1 MSEKNM
7 QDRSLCSNCRNAAD
21 CTFQKDRQKPALYC
35 EEFEVDISPSAKI
48 PRKEKSLPTVSV
60 DAEDK
65 DSGKFIGLCSNCD
78 NRRTCVFPK
87 PEGGIW
93 HCEEYQ

>member
-7 QDRSLCSNCRNAAD
+7 QDRSLCSNCKNDPD
-21 CTFQKDRQKPALYC
+21 CTFKKNRQKPSLYC

-48 PRKEKSLPTVSV
+48 AGKEKPLPTASV
-60 DAEDK
+60 DAEED

-78 NRRTCVFPK
+78 NRRTCAFPR
-87 PEGGIW
+87 PQGGIW